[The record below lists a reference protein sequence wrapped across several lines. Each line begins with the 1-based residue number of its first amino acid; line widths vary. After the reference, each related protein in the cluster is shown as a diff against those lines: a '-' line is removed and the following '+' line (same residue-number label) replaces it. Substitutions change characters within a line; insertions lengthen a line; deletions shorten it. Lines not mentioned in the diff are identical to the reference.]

1 MAVPLSNSTAGATR
15 SGTDERLTFPVTGM
29 TCAAC
34 QSFVERTLAAQP
46 GVKSASVN
54 LMLHNASVT
63 FDPALVGAEALVE
76 AVRETGYGAE
86 LAEQAESILEQQQE
100 HDREQYLEYLA
111 LRRKAAVSVIAGSAA
126 MILSMPLMT
135 MSGMA
140 GMEHIHDPLLSFS
153 MRWIDPILLRLL
165 PWLYRVPVSAL
176 RWGLFALTFAVLA
189 WAGQRFFVKAWS
201 ALRHGTADMNTLVAM
216 GTGAAFL
223 YSTAATVAPSFF
235 VAHGIAPDVYYE
247 AVVFIV
253 ALVLVGNTL
262 EARSKRQTAAALS
275 GLVALQPRTARVFR
289 DGAEV
294 EISVDT
300 IRRGDV
306 VLIRPGERIPVD
318 GDVLDGTSAV
328 DESMLTGES
337 MPVVKRA
344 GEHVLGGTLN
354 QNGSFRYRASRI
366 GAESTLAQI
375 VKLLRDAQ
383 SSRAPIQ
390 KLADRISAIFVPTVL
405 GISIVTFVA
414 WRLLAPGAGL
424 MQAFASAVTVL
435 VIACPCAMGLAVPTA
450 VMVATGRGAHF
461 GILVKGGEALERLGK
476 IDTVVLD
483 KTGTITEG
491 KPRVTDF
498 LLVPKSAADVAD
510 TGTAATHDT
519 LALAAAVERR
529 SEHPVAAAVVSYA
542 GDLGLTIPEP
552 ESFDAHVGQGAV
564 GLVNGVA
571 VMVGNLSLLE
581 SNGIDPAPLQAAAQR
596 LAAEGKTLV
605 WVGIG
610 GRLRALIAVADTIR
624 PSSVHAISA
633 LRGAGLKLVMLTGDN
648 QHTANAIARQ
658 VHVDEVVAGVR
669 PAGKLEVIERL
680 QSEGRKV
687 AMVGDGINDAP
698 ALAKA
703 DVGIAMASGSDIA
716 MEAGDVTLMRS
727 DLSRV
732 AMAIHLSRRTMTV
745 MRQNLFWAL
754 VYNLIGIPVAAG
766 ILYPSLVLSP
776 VLASA
781 AMAMSSVSVVS
792 NSLRL
797 RRVKLTKGLET
808 A

>member
-1 MAVPLSNSTAGATR
+1 MAVSLINPPAGGAR
-15 SGTDERLTFPVTGM
+15 SGAEEHLTFPVTGM

-63 FDPALVGAEALVE
+63 FDPTLIGAEALVE
-76 AVRETGYGAE
+76 AVRESGYGAE
-86 LAEQAESILEQQQE
+86 LAEQAESVLRQQQE
-100 HDREQYLEYLA
+100 HDREQLLEHLG
-111 LRRKAAVSVIAGSAA
+111 LRRKAVVSVIAGAAA

-135 MSGMA
+135 MGRMG

-153 MRWIDPILLRLL
+153 MRWIDPILSRSL
-165 PWLYRVPVSAL
+165 PWLYRIPASAL
-176 RWGLFALTFAVLA
+176 RWTLFALTCAALA
-189 WAGQRFFVKAWS
+189 WAGRRFFVRAWS
-201 ALRHGTADMNTLVAM
+201 ALRHGTADMNSLVAL

-223 YSTAATVAPSFF
+223 YSTAATMSPAFF

-247 AVVFIV
+247 AVVLIV

-262 EARSKRQTAAALS
+262 EARSKRQTAAALAK
-275 GLVALQPRTARVFR
+275 LVALQPRTARVFR
-289 DGAEV
+289 DGSEL
-294 EISVDT
+294 EIAVDE

-306 VLIRPGERIPVD
+306 VLIRPGERIAVD
-318 GDVLDGTSAV
+318 GDILDGASAV

-337 MPVVKRA
+337 IPVVKCA
-344 GEHVLGGTLN
+344 GNHVLGGTLN

-375 VKLLRDAQ
+375 VRLLRDAQ

-390 KLADRISAIFVPTVL
+390 KVADRISAIFVPTVL
-405 GISIVTFVA
+405 GISIVTFAA

-491 KPRVTDF
+491 RPRVTDF
-498 LLVPKSAADVAD
+498 LLAPEFAVQLVD
-510 TGTAATHDT
+510 TSTAAIRDT
-519 LALAAAVERR
+519 LALVAAVERR
-529 SEHPVAAAVVSYA
+529 SEHPLAAAVVSYA
-542 GDLGLTIPEP
+542 AELEALAPEP
-552 ESFDAHVGQGAV
+552 DSFEAHVGQGAV
-564 GLVNGVA
+564 GVVSGLA
-571 VMVGNLSLLE
+571 VVVGNSSLLE
-581 SNGIDPAPLQAAAQR
+581 SYGIDLAPLQPAAER
-596 LAAEGKTLV
+596 LAGEGKTLV

-610 GRLRALIAVADTIR
+610 GRLRALVGVADTVR
-624 PSSVHAISA
+624 PSSAQAISG
-633 LRGAGLKLVMLTGDN
+633 LRSAGLKVVMLTGDN
-648 QHTANAIARQ
+648 QHTASAIARQ
-658 VHVDEVVAGVR
+658 VHVDDVVAGVR

-680 QSEGRKV
+680 QSEGRRV

-727 DLSRV
+727 DLGRV
-732 AMAIHLSRRTMTV
+732 TMAIHLSRRTMSV

-754 VYNLIGIPVAAG
+754 VYNLIGIPIAAG

-797 RRVKLTKGLET
+797 RRVKL
-808 A
+808 